1 MRKKGKRE
9 AVCVMCGRFG
19 TVTREHVPPQG
30 LFLKPKPTN
39 MITVPCCAPCND
51 EYKKDDE
58 FFRIYVAMGAE
69 PDTKLYRLWK
79 EKVIGSTLHNS
90 PALQFVLA
98 QGQNEFR
105 EKYKDK
111 TVRASDGRLIPPDLH
126 HLAMPL
132 SSLRIS
138 KIVTKIVR
146 CLHFHEHKVRLPMD
160 AEFSL
165 NTIFWTEDAYDIV
178 KNAPTGR
185 VGHEGEFLYR
195 YISMEPGGDRWLLSF
210 YDKNVFDILVSIP
223 PTPSP

>member
-1 MRKKGKRE
+1 MSKRMRE
-9 AVCVMCGRFG
+9 AVCVLCGKFG

-51 EYKKDDE
+51 DYKKDDE

-79 EKVIGSTLHNS
+79 EKVLGNTLRNS
-90 PALQFVLA
+90 LALQFVLA
-98 QGQNEFR
+98 KGQREFVEQNKGR
-105 EKYKDK
+105 

-132 SSLRIS
+132 SSSRITR
-138 KIVTKIVR
+138 IVTKIVR
-146 CLHFHEHKVRLPMD
+146 CLHFHEHGKRLPRD

-165 NTIFWTEDAYDIV
+165 HTIFWTEDDYDIV

-195 YISMEPGGDRWLLSF
+195 YMSIEPGVDRWLLSF
-210 YDKNVFDILVSIP
+210 YDKNVFDVLVGIP
-223 PTPSP
+223 ADSSP